1 MDFRLGRA
9 IKNYLETNNLLNNAD
24 LVSAAGGVKNLVNP
38 QSRNDADFVMRQIE
52 ISKRLHGIKKVILL
66 SHTDC
71 GAYGERTA
79 FADEQAE
86 LECHIQDL
94 KKAESLIKQKFP
106 DLEIQLNLAKISP
119 DGEITIEN
127 LT

>member
-1 MDFRLGRA
+1 
-9 IKNYLETNNLLNNAD
+9 
-24 LVSAAGGVKNLVNP
+24 
-38 QSRNDADFVMRQIE
+38 
-52 ISKRLHGIKKVILL
+52 
-66 SHTDC
+66 
-71 GAYGERTA
+71 
-79 FADEQAE
+79 